1 MLLEVENLETTFTT
15 DHGTYPVI
23 NDVDLSLKEAESLGI
38 VGESGCGKSVT
49 ALSIMRLIPPS
60 LGKITN
66 GKVMFRGENLAKKS
80 EREMQQRIR
89 GTEMSMIFQEPM
101 TALNP
106 VFRIG
111 EQITETIRQHQRSNR
126 HSAFDRAVEMLSA
139 VGLPS
144 PRNRMTDYPH
154 SLSGGMRQRGSIAMA
169 LSCRPKILI
178 ADEPT
183 TALDVTIQA
192 QILDLLKNLQQEFAM
207 AVMLITHDLGVIAEF
222 CDRVMVMYAGRVIE
236 RGGRKQIFGDTVHPY
251 TERLLN
257 SIPTLDDDM
266 DRLHTVPGVVP
277 SAYAMPPGCRFE
289 PRCDYRMPICAKRR
303 PSFYTVAPG
312 HEISC
317 YQHQSNNET
326 TTDHDR
332 HRQ

>member
-1 MLLEVENLETTFTT
+1 MLLEVETLETTFTT

-23 NDVDLSLKEAESLGI
+23 NDVDLFLREGESLGI

-49 ALSIMRLIPPS
+49 ALSIMQLIPPT
-60 LGKITN
+60 LGKITK
-66 GKVMFRGENLAKKS
+66 GKVMFRGEDLTKKS
-80 EREMQQRIR
+80 EREMQQRVR

-111 EQITETIRQHQRSNR
+111 DQITETIRQHQRSNK
-126 HSAFDRAVEMLSA
+126 SAAFDRAVEMLTA
-139 VGLPS
+139 VGIPS
-144 PRNRMTDYPH
+144 PRNRMADYPH
-154 SLSGGMRQRGSIAMA
+154 SLSGGMRQRVMIAMA
-169 LSCRPKILI
+169 LACRPKILI

-192 QILDLLKNLQQEFAM
+192 QILDLLKKLQREFAM

-222 CDRVMVMYAGRVIE
+222 CNRVMVMYAGRVIE
-236 RGGRKQIFGDTVHPY
+236 RGTRERIFGEAVHPY
-251 TERLLN
+251 TEGLLN
-257 SIPTLDDDM
+257 SIPTLDEDT

-277 SAYAMPPGCRFE
+277 SAYAMPRGCRFE
-289 PRCDYRMPICAKRR
+289 PRCPYRMNKCADNR
-303 PSFYTVAPG
+303 PPYFTIVPE

-317 YQHQSNNET
+317 YRYQSNNEAT
-326 TTDHDR
+326 PR
-332 HRQ
+332 HERRRQ